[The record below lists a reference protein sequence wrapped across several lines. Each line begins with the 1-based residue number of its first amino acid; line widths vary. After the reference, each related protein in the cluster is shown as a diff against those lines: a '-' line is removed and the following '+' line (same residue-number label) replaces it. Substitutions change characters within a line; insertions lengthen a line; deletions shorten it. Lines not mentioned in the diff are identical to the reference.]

1 MKGAAAGPG
10 LIIVNTGSGKGK
22 TTAAFGQ
29 ALRAAGHGFAVCI
42 IQFIK
47 GKWRTGEAK
56 GVSECSPLIELH
68 VRGTGF
74 TWEAGGQEEVRQ
86 AGRQGWELTRS
97 KIASGRYRLVVLDE
111 FTYLLNYGIVPV
123 GEALDVL
130 RNRPPGVNIVI
141 TGREAPAELVA
152 LADIVTEMR
161 EIKHGYGAGVKAGK
175 GIEF

>member
-1 MKGAAAGPG
+1 MAGQG
-10 LIIVNTGSGKGK
+10 VLIVNTGNGKGK

-29 ALRAAGHGFAVCI
+29 ALRMAGHGFAVCI

-56 GVSECSPLIELH
+56 AVAGCGDLIELH
-68 VRGTGF
+68 ICGTGF
-74 TWEAGGQEEVRQ
+74 TWEADDLAEVKKSAR
-86 AGRQGWELTRS
+86 RGWKLART
-97 KIASGRYRLVVLDE
+97 KIESGRYRLVVLDE
-111 FTYLLNYGIVPV
+111 FTYLLNYGIVAA

-130 RNRPPGVNIVI
+130 RTRPEGVSIVV
-141 TGREAPAELVA
+141 TGREAGVELIE

-161 EIKHGYGAGVKAGK
+161 EIKHGYGKGVKAGK